1 MFTIRALKGRQ
12 GVIALSSVHT
22 GDGGALV
29 FSQSLSLHDPENN
42 SPCLSCVGLGMYAPR
57 GVHAGPPSVLMSIY
71 YYCYLCMYLLLYL
84 CIKILYLF
92 IRIDIKW
99 R

>member
-12 GVIALSSVHT
+12 GVIALSSVYT

-57 GVHAGPPSVLMSIY
+57 GVHAAPPERTNV
-71 YYCYLCMYLLLYL
+71 YLLLL
-84 CIKILYLF
+84 LF
-92 IRIDIKW
+92 MYVFIIIFMY
-99 R
+99 